1 VPPRQRLNLSRHIEL
16 EHYMRIAFLG
26 LGIMGRSMAQN
37 LVKAGHELKVWNR
50 SPGKSVDGAHTVA
63 TPKAAA
69 EGAEVVWLCVSDT
82 AAVEQVLFG
91 KYGVVESV
99 RPDMTVVDSSTILP
113 GASVKFAERVR
124 AKGAEFV
131 DAPVTGSKTGAETGQ
146 LIFMV
151 GAKQETFDRLQP
163 LFMAMGKSAVRV
175 GDNGKGLAAK
185 LSMNLMIALT
195 YEGFAEALV
204 LAEKQQVDLNAL
216 LSLIQ
221 QSMVRSGVVEYKA
234 PFVLSRDFSA
244 NFPMRLMHKD
254 IHLMLE
260 AAKQQGVKLP
270 ALQTVDQVYEQA
282 SQQGYSELDY
292 AATLMTLE
300 KASGLK

>member
-1 VPPRQRLNLSRHIEL
+1 
-16 EHYMRIAFLG
+16 MRIGFLG
-26 LGIMGRSMAQN
+26 LGIMGRPMAQN

-50 SPGKSVDGAHTVA
+50 SPGKSVDGAHNAA

-69 EGAEVVWLCVSDT
+69 ESAEVVWMCVSDT
-82 AAVEQVLFG
+82 SAVEQVLFG
-91 KYGVVESV
+91 KDGAVESV
-99 RPDMTVVDSSTILP
+99 RPGMTVVDSSTILT
-113 GASVKFAERVR
+113 GASLKFAERVR
-124 AKGAEFV
+124 TKGADFV
-131 DAPVTGSKTGAETGQ
+131 DAPVTGSKTGSETGQ

-151 GAKQETFDRLQP
+151 GAKQETFDKLQP

-175 GDNGKGLAAK
+175 GENGKGLAAK

-204 LAEKQQVDLNAL
+204 LAEKQGVDLNAL

-221 QSMVRSGVVEYKA
+221 QSMVRSGVVDYKA

-254 IHLMLE
+254 IHLMLD
-260 AAKQQGVKLP
+260 AARQQGVKLP
-270 ALQTVDQVYEQA
+270 ALETVDKVYEQA
-282 SQQGYSELDY
+282 KQQGYSDMDY

-300 KASGLK
+300 KASGVK